1 MDGSQD
7 NEYVSNPIVENYL
20 GGGSGNYNYIINPK
34 NGKKTKINTAA
45 GKLILQNYFNE
56 LF

>member
-34 NGKKTKINTAA
+34 NGKKQ
-45 GKLILQNYFNE
+45 KLIQQLEN
-56 LF
+56 